1 MKFLLDVCTASRALC
16 NALIDAGHDVL
27 SVADGYADAPDDVLL
42 ALAHKQGRVLVT
54 EDKDFG
60 KLIFAENL
68 PHRSV
73 VRLVGL
79 NSMEQ
84 ADAMRNLID
93 QHSDAMHAGAIIVVT
108 KKLSRIR
115 FTSGPESDDD

>member
-1 MKFLLDVCTASRALC
+1 MKFLLDVCTASRVLC
-16 NALIDAGHDVL
+16 HSLIDDGHDIL
-27 SVADGYADAPDDVLL
+27 SAADGYADAPDEELL
-42 ALAHKQGRVLVT
+42 ALAHEQDRVLVT

-60 KLIFAENL
+60 RLIFADRL
-68 PHRSV
+68 AHRSV

-84 ADAMRNLID
+84 ADAMRNLIE
-93 QHSDAMHAGAIIVVT
+93 QYSGAMRSGAVIVVT

-115 FTSGPESDDD
+115 FTSGF

>member
-1 MKFLLDVCTASRALC
+1 VKFLLDVCTASRALC

-27 SVADGYADAPDDVLL
+27 SAADGYADAPDEVLL
-42 ALAHKQGRVLVT
+42 ALAYKQDRILVT

-60 KLIFAENL
+60 KLIFAESL

-93 QHSDAMHAGAIIVVT
+93 QHGAAMRAGAIIVVT

-115 FTSGPESDDD
+115 FASGPEGDDD

>member
-1 MKFLLDVCTASRALC
+1 MKFLVDVCTASRVLC
-16 NALIDAGHDVL
+16 NSLIGGGHDVL
-27 SVADGYADAPDDVLL
+27 SAADGYADASDEVLL
-42 ALAHKQGRVLVT
+42 ALAYEQDRVLVT

-60 KLIFAENL
+60 RLIFADRL

-84 ADAMRNLID
+84 ADAMRNLIE
-93 QHSDAMHAGAIIVVT
+93 HHGGAMRSGAVIVVT

-115 FTSGPESDDD
+115 FTSGFEVDDD

>member
-1 MKFLLDVCTASRALC
+1 MKFLLDVCTASRALYT
-16 NALIDAGHDVL
+16 ALIDAGYDVL
-27 SVADGYADAPDDVLL
+27 SAAEGNADASDETLL
-42 ALAHKQGRVLVT
+42 ALAYEQDRVLIT

-60 KLIFAENL
+60 KLIFVDRL

-84 ADAMRNLID
+84 ADVMRKLIENHGDAMR
-93 QHSDAMHAGAIIVVT
+93 AGAVIVVT
-108 KKLSRIR
+108 RNLSRIR
-115 FTSGPESDDD
+115 FTDRLEGNDD